1 MSSLQSSEGTQVNE
15 GAEAFSKLES
25 EIGELVSR
33 DTTAHRLQQ
42 GNDDELNVGSLVN
55 TQVNEGAEAFSKL
68 ESEIGELVR
77 RDATAPRLQQGND
90 DELNVGSLVN
100 TQVNDGVDVF
110 SKLEGEIREHVGSM
124 VQKVSGT
131 SVQEVENL
139 VTEQRPSGASNSS
152 LESRERTQVDE
163 GVGVFSKLE
172 GEIREHVGSV
182 VQKVSGTSVQE
193 VENLIAELQILRGK
207 LQNEAARVQRE
218 IRDYAVLIQGAKK
231 SITTISGSLS
241 FWKDRD
247 APKISA

>member
-25 EIGELVSR
+25 EIGELVRR
-33 DTTAHRLQQ
+33 DT
-42 GNDDELNVGSLVN
+42 
-55 TQVNEGAEAFSKL
+55 
-68 ESEIGELVR
+68 
-77 RDATAPRLQQGND
+77 TAPRLQQGND

-100 TQVNDGVDVF
+100 TQVN
-110 SKLEGEIREHVGSM
+110 
-124 VQKVSGT
+124 
-131 SVQEVENL
+131 
-139 VTEQRPSGASNSS
+139 
-152 LESRERTQVDE
+152 E
-163 GVGVFSKLE
+163 GVEAFSKLE

-182 VQKVSGTSVQE
+182 VQKVSGTSVPE

>member
-15 GAEAFSKLES
+15 G
-25 EIGELVSR
+25 V
-33 DTTAHRLQQ
+33 
-42 GNDDELNVGSLVN
+42 
-55 TQVNEGAEAFSKL
+55 EAFSKL

-77 RDATAPRLQQGND
+77 RDTNAPRLQQGND

-100 TQVNDGVDVF
+100 TQVNEGVDVF

-139 VTEQRPSGASNSS
+139 VTEGRPSGASNMSS
-152 LESRERTQVDE
+152 LESRGRTQVDE
-163 GVGVFSKLE
+163 GVDVFSKLE
-172 GEIREHVGSV
+172 GEIRKHVGSV
-182 VQKVSGTSVQE
+182 VQKVSGTSAQE
-193 VENLIAELQILRGK
+193 VENLITELQILRGK

>member
-25 EIGELVSR
+25 EIGELVRR
-33 DTTAHRLQQ
+33 DT
-42 GNDDELNVGSLVN
+42 
-55 TQVNEGAEAFSKL
+55 
-68 ESEIGELVR
+68 
-77 RDATAPRLQQGND
+77 TAPRLQQGND

-182 VQKVSGTSVQE
+182 MQKVSGTSVQE